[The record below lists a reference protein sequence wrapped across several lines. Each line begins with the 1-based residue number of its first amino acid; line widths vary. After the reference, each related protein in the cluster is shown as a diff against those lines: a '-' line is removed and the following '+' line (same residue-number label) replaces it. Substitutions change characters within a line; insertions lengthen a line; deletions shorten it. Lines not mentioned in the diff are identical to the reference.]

1 MEYPQIILLN
11 GASSSGKSTF
21 AKQLYQRID
30 HPYYFYSSDQLV
42 DSGMLP
48 AKLDRVNKDT
58 KFSWNVLRPKFH
70 AGFQHSIKSFANS
83 GIYLLIEHIVE
94 KQEWFDDLIEILN
107 PYTVFYIGV
116 TCPISEIERREKQ
129 RGDRYIGEGKSHIE
143 DGIHTWSDY
152 DLVIDTHLQ
161 TQEEN
166 ISKVLQT
173 MSTFNPNVG
182 VFKKSYMSKKI

>member
-21 AKQLYQRID
+21 AKQLRSSID
-30 HPYYFYSSDQLV
+30 FPYYGFSSDQLV

-48 AKLDRVNKDT
+48 KVDRNKPDT
-58 KFSWNVLRPKFH
+58 IWSWNIHRPKFFK
-70 AGFQHSIKSFANS
+70 GFHKSIKSFADS
-83 GIYLLIEHIVE
+83 GLYLIVDHVVE
-94 KQEWFDDLIEILN
+94 YQEWFDELVDILS
-107 PYTVFYIGV
+107 PFSVLYIGV
-116 TCPISEIERREKQ
+116 TCPIEEIERREMQ
-129 RGDRYIGEGKSHIE
+129 RGDRYIGEGKSHID

-166 ISKVLQT
+166 ISKVLEKLT
-173 MSTFNPNVG
+173 TFNPSEG
-182 VFKKSYMSKKI
+182 VFKKSYKSIR